1 MNTAASLRPH
11 YASIASVWSTFPE
24 TGGYV
29 QHHVRGEDDEGN
41 RTGSEKK
48 QPASHRGWYFEGATN
63 FGRCLF
69 AVPEA
74 CRSNMPPLRI
84 DVLIPCQ
91 TKWAPDTWTRLD
103 AAKSAHMTD
112 GRIAQL
118 GIAEYLA
125 VVLEKWA
132 ASVPDFNT
140 LYLSQPLGTNIS
152 VDIIGEN
159 PDATDVHFT
168 TDKQLAGRLHSVETV
183 RKMWGLAVEDMP
195 PSIDLR
201 ELKFQRRVAKSV
213 MTVTLTSDI
222 EQKIYI
228 LKCRTDG
235 AQSMYHEIKVLLTL
249 SPHPNIIQRPP
260 YLVTIYSESHDEN
273 RICGFLLEYQ
283 AGGSLEDAL
292 PLRDFT
298 FLERME
304 QAEQLTAALLNIK
317 EQGLFYSDLK
327 MDNVLLSTTD
337 SSATTILADFEQ
349 GRNIFTFAP
358 PEIYYVEWLQD
369 LSVDSSLPS
378 STRQPFADLFR
389 SYMSSRGFEPPYPA
403 RRGPYD
409 NPPNGW
415 CLPWLSSTPAE
426 REAGMVFCLGKALYC
441 IFEGVGAVSNVLGS
455 SRASDDSLELPNFAK
470 TPQKMQ
476 ALIQQCTQGAR
487 ETEYGGLGIV
497 RVGSKIFP
505 RGKTGRHGEERAT
518 IEQTKVAIKE
528 TWTKEVERTQA
539 FVQARMRYDKG
550 EEEDGDGSLLK
561 YLQRPTLT
569 EVLKA
574 LQEFDMSHS
583 ARI

>member
-11 YASIASVWSTFPE
+11 YASIASAWATFPE

-29 QHHVRGEDDEGN
+29 EHHVRGEDDESN
-41 RTGSEKK
+41 RRTGSEKT

-91 TKWAPDTWTRLD
+91 TRWAPDTWTKLD

-112 GRIAQL
+112 GRIAHL
-118 GIAEYLA
+118 GITEYVA

-132 ASVPDFNT
+132 ASLPDFNT
-140 LYLSQPLGTNIS
+140 LYMSQPLGTNIS
-152 VDIIGEN
+152 IDKIGEN
-159 PDATDVHFT
+159 LDATDVHFI
-168 TDKQLAGRLHSVETV
+168 TDKNLAGRLHSVETV
-183 RKMWGLAVEDMP
+183 RKMWGLGAEDMP

-201 ELKFQRRVAKSV
+201 ELKFERRIAKSV
-213 MTVTLTSDI
+213 MTVTLTSDN
-222 EQKIYI
+222 EQKTYI

-260 YLVTIYSESHDEN
+260 YLVTTYSKGHDEH
-273 RICGFLLEYQ
+273 RICGFLLVYQ
-283 AGGSLEDAL
+283 AGGSLEETL

-298 FLERME
+298 FTERME
-304 QAEQLTAALLNIK
+304 QAKQLTAALLNIK
-317 EQGLFYSDLK
+317 EQSLFYSDLK

-337 SSATTILADFEQ
+337 SAATTILADFEQ

-358 PEIYYVEWLQD
+358 PEIYYVEWLEE
-369 LSVDSSLPS
+369 LSADKSLDS
-378 STRQPFADLFR
+378 STRQPFADLFK

-403 RRGPYD
+403 RRGPYE

-415 CLPWLSSTPAE
+415 YLPWLSSTPAE

-441 IFEGVGAVSNVLGS
+441 IFEGVSAVSNVLGI
-455 SRASDDSLELPNFAK
+455 SRASDESVELPNFVK
-470 TPQKMQ
+470 TPKKLQ
-476 ALIQQCTQGAR
+476 ALIEKCTLGAR

-505 RGKTGRHGEERAT
+505 RGKTGSNGEERAT
-518 IEQTKVAIKE
+518 VEQTKVAIKE

-539 FVQARMRYDKG
+539 FVQARMRHDKG
-550 EEEDGDGSLLK
+550 EEDVDVSLLK

-574 LQEFDMSHS
+574 LQGFSSDS
-583 ARI
+583 ANM